1 MSDAPKLQKKLSGP
15 ASWGVFAGL
24 AVCFLAATAFSFL
37 ILFSSGSSL
46 SQSSDEGE
54 QKHLILILGHGL
66 AADHVVHK
74 SMVRMGKHLKEL
86 SGGTMEIRIY
96 PSGVIGSED
105 ECFKQAQNAQIAFAK
120 CSAAVLDGSVKEF
133 QVVGAPFLFRNTDHF
148 WAVMNGEIG
157 QGLLQSLDK
166 MKLIGIC
173 YFDAGARSLYTTKK
187 PVNMP
192 EHMRGLKIRTQKSR
206 IAMDSMKALG
216 SAPTPI
222 SWGELYT
229 ALQQGTVDAAENN
242 IPSFVSGRHFEVCKY
257 FIHTEHQ
264 RVPDV
269 LVMSKQIWDSLTE
282 QQQGWIRQAAAEA
295 NAYQRKAWLES
306 EIENEKKAR
315 EAGVE
320 FITVDRAPFMELS
333 RPIYDAFSPELQEL
347 AERIKAVREID
358 WLTDF
363 EEAKKRAAKEKKP
376 ILMFFTG
383 SDWCGW
389 CEKLHADVFDKDE
402 FMKFALKNVILLEL
416 DFPKSVPQSEEL
428 RIQNKALGEK
438 FKVDGYPTVALVTPD
453 GEMELVRMT
462 GYDADLVKKLR
473 LAVKRFK
480 KQSKI
485 SKTAWKSPESR
496 KSAPNESEDA
506 AAQAVNVQDNKEEK

>member
-1 MSDAPKLQKKLSGP
+1 MFVRIMSDTLKPQKRLSGP

-37 ILFSSGSSL
+37 VLFSGGSGPAKSTEAKS
-46 SQSSDEGE
+46 
-54 QKHLILILGHGL
+54 KHLILILGHGL

-74 SMVRMGKHLKEL
+74 SMVLMADRLKEL

-96 PSGVIGSED
+96 PSGMIGSED
-105 ECFKQAQNAQIAFAK
+105 ECFKQAQNGQIAFAK

-133 QVVGAPFLFRNTDHF
+133 QVVGAPFLYRDSDHF

-157 QGLLQSLDK
+157 QSLLQSLDR

-173 YFDAGARSLYTTKK
+173 YFDAGARSVYTTKK
-187 PVNMP
+187 PVNTP
-192 EHMRGLKIRTQKSR
+192 DDTKGLKIRTQKSR
-206 IAMDSMKALG
+206 IAMDSMEALG
-216 SAPTPI
+216 ASPTPI

-269 LVMSKQIWDSLTE
+269 LVMSRQIWDSLTPE
-282 QQQGWIRQAAAEA
+282 QQGWIRQAASEA

-333 RPIYDAFSPELQEL
+333 QPIYDGFSPELQDL
-347 AERIKAVREID
+347 ARRIKAV
-358 WLTDF
+358 
-363 EEAKKRAAKEKKP
+363 
-376 ILMFFTG
+376 G
-383 SDWCGW
+383 
-389 CEKLHADVFDKDE
+389 
-402 FMKFALKNVILLEL
+402 LE
-416 DFPKSVPQSEEL
+416 PE
-428 RIQNKALGEK
+428 
-438 FKVDGYPTVALVTPD
+438 TV
-453 GEMELVRMT
+453 
-462 GYDADLVKKLR
+462 
-473 LAVKRFK
+473 
-480 KQSKI
+480 
-485 SKTAWKSPESR
+485 
-496 KSAPNESEDA
+496 PNESADA
-506 AAQAVNVQDNKEEK
+506 AAPTGDVRNDKEDK